1 MGRFGDIFY
10 LFGSR
15 RDKNWLNKVVVYLN
29 IRKVNFWR
37 SLVLGRGVWEGVLL
51 DDVVFIK
58 YIIGIIIVILEVR
71 SFWYEIFLKFRVV
84 ISYIYYKFYFNFIN
98 ILVVI

>member
-1 MGRFGDIFY
+1 MKEFGVGE
-10 LFGSR
+10 GS
-15 RDKNWLNKVVVYLN
+15 VLN
-29 IRKVNFWR
+29 I
-37 SLVLGRGVWEGVLL
+37 VWEGVFL

-71 SFWYEIFLKFRVV
+71 SFWYEIFLKFRVI

>member
-1 MGRFGDIFY
+1 MIDI
-10 LFGSR
+10 
-15 RDKNWLNKVVVYLN
+15 
-29 IRKVNFWR
+29 
-37 SLVLGRGVWEGVLL
+37 VWEGVFL

>member
-1 MGRFGDIFY
+1 MKELGVGE
-10 LFGSR
+10 GS
-15 RDKNWLNKVVVYLN
+15 VLN
-29 IRKVNFWR
+29 I
-37 SLVLGRGVWEGVLL
+37 VWEGVFL